1 MSNASPTLNLGDIVR
16 VDGKRGM
23 GLVIRA
29 EVIISEDRA
38 RGDYYSVEEFDI
50 VKYDGKTT
58 RGAFVNPKPASFYFN
73 DGSMHGKGTK
83 VEKAQVRVVGS
94 AKVKTK
100 VTVEYIFN
108 SAKLA

>member
-1 MSNASPTLNLGDIVR
+1 MPAAKATLNIGDILR
-16 VDGKRGM
+16 VDGTRGL

-58 RGAFVNPKPASFYFN
+58 RGAFINPKPKSFYFN
-73 DGSMHGKGTK
+73 DGSMNGKGTK
-83 VEKAQVRVVGS
+83 VEKAQVQVVGS
-94 AKVKTK
+94 AKIKTK

-108 SAKLA
+108 SAKLV